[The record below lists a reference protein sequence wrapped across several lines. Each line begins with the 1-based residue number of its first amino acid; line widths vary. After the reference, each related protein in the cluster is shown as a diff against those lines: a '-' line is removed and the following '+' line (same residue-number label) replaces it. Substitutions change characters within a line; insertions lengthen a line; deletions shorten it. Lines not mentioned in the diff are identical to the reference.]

1 MQYLI
6 KLKHLLKFKYF
17 FIIIL
22 SLFSF
27 YILINRTTL
36 FKSKYNGSETLFV
49 GTIFNI
55 KIEGNK
61 LSIELRTKETILIR
75 YYIEKKEDLKFINK
89 YQLGDTLKV
98 KGILIKPSK
107 NTIFNLFNYQNYL
120 LSKKIYYILEAET
133 INKIKSNTN
142 PFYFLKNSLVKYINS
157 YKSKT
162 YLKTFLL
169 GDNQIDE
176 NYKKSYQING
186 ISHLFAISG
195 MHITLFS
202 TILLIIFKKIFKK
215 EKFIYILISLFLI
228 LYMFLAAFTPSVVR
242 GGLLF
247 IFIYLNKVFKLKLS
261 TLEIFLIILNLMI
274 IKNPYYI
281 YNSGFLFSFTIS
293 LYLIIFG
300 KISGKYKHYFTKLLL
315 TSMISFLASIP
326 IVITNY
332 FEINLL
338 SPIINLIFVP
348 LISIV
353 IFPLSLLT
361 LVVPLCDNLLYF
373 LLNLMERLSLLISNI
388 KIFIIILS
396 NINIIM
402 VCGYYILIT
411 YILCGFLK
419 QKYFKLIYLGI
430 LLFFHTNINYFNK
443 YPFITMIDV
452 GQGDSIL
459 INLPHNKGSILI
471 DTGGTVKYK
480 TEKWKEVKE
489 YSVAI
494 NKTIPYL
501 KSIGIKKINY
511 LIITHG
517 DADHS
522 LETNNLY
529 NNFKVDNIILNSG
542 SDNLIEKNIIKNKKH
557 FKFSKNILK
566 LDKFQFNFLN
576 NIDKQNENEDSLI
589 IYTKINHYNILLMGD
604 AGKESENYILNTYNL
619 PKMDILKIGH
629 HGSRGSS
636 SFIFLN
642 QFAPKISLI
651 SAGLNN
657 RFNHPHQEVIDNLK
671 MLSSNIFI
679 TSINGSIKLTLKS
692 KVIIDTCL

>member
-261 TLEIFLIILNLMI
+261 TLEIFLIIL
-274 IKNPYYI
+274 
-281 YNSGFLFSFTIS
+281 
-293 LYLIIFG
+293 
-300 KISGKYKHYFTKLLL
+300 KI
-315 TSMISFLASIP
+315 
-326 IVITNY
+326 
-332 FEINLL
+332 
-338 SPIINLIFVP
+338 
-348 LISIV
+348 
-353 IFPLSLLT
+353 
-361 LVVPLCDNLLYF
+361 
-373 LLNLMERLSLLISNI
+373 
-388 KIFIIILS
+388 
-396 NINIIM
+396 
-402 VCGYYILIT
+402 
-411 YILCGFLK
+411 
-419 QKYFKLIYLGI
+419 
-430 LLFFHTNINYFNK
+430 
-443 YPFITMIDV
+443 
-452 GQGDSIL
+452 
-459 INLPHNKGSILI
+459 
-471 DTGGTVKYK
+471 
-480 TEKWKEVKE
+480 
-489 YSVAI
+489 
-494 NKTIPYL
+494 
-501 KSIGIKKINY
+501 
-511 LIITHG
+511 
-517 DADHS
+517 
-522 LETNNLY
+522 
-529 NNFKVDNIILNSG
+529 
-542 SDNLIEKNIIKNKKH
+542 
-557 FKFSKNILK
+557 
-566 LDKFQFNFLN
+566 
-576 NIDKQNENEDSLI
+576 
-589 IYTKINHYNILLMGD
+589 
-604 AGKESENYILNTYNL
+604 
-619 PKMDILKIGH
+619 
-629 HGSRGSS
+629 
-636 SFIFLN
+636 
-642 QFAPKISLI
+642 
-651 SAGLNN
+651 
-657 RFNHPHQEVIDNLK
+657 
-671 MLSSNIFI
+671 
-679 TSINGSIKLTLKS
+679 
-692 KVIIDTCL
+692 

>member
-1 MQYLI
+1 
-6 KLKHLLKFKYF
+6 
-17 FIIIL
+17 
-22 SLFSF
+22 
-27 YILINRTTL
+27 
-36 FKSKYNGSETLFV
+36 
-49 GTIFNI
+49 
-55 KIEGNK
+55 
-61 LSIELRTKETILIR
+61 
-75 YYIEKKEDLKFINK
+75 
-89 YQLGDTLKV
+89 
-98 KGILIKPSK
+98 
-107 NTIFNLFNYQNYL
+107 
-120 LSKKIYYILEAET
+120 
-133 INKIKSNTN
+133 
-142 PFYFLKNSLVKYINS
+142 
-157 YKSKT
+157 
-162 YLKTFLL
+162 
-169 GDNQIDE
+169 
-176 NYKKSYQING
+176 
-186 ISHLFAISG
+186 
-195 MHITLFS
+195 
-202 TILLIIFKKIFKK
+202 
-215 EKFIYILISLFLI
+215 
-228 LYMFLAAFTPSVVR
+228 
-242 GGLLF
+242 
-247 IFIYLNKVFKLKLS
+247 
-261 TLEIFLIILNLMI
+261 
-274 IKNPYYI
+274 
-281 YNSGFLFSFTIS
+281 
-293 LYLIIFG
+293 
-300 KISGKYKHYFTKLLL
+300 
-315 TSMISFLASIP
+315 
-326 IVITNY
+326 
-332 FEINLL
+332 
-338 SPIINLIFVP
+338 
-348 LISIV
+348 IV

-361 LVVPLCDNLLYF
+361 LVVPLCDFLLYF
-373 LLNLMERLSLLISNI
+373 LLNLTERLSLLISNI

-419 QKYFKLIYLGI
+419 HKYFKLIYLGI